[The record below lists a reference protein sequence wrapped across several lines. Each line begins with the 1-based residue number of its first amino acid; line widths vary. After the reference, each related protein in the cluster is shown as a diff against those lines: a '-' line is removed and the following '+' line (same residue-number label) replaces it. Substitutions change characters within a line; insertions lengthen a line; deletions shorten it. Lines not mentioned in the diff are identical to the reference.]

1 MTCLVTIFLSTNK
14 YFDILMEFV
23 RCSTQNKSFH
33 FIGMRDFVRK
43 ISSRSKGHHHHVDE
57 LVDYASVYVIIRQTE
72 KIVIY
77 SKLHRMMTTSSA
89 ECKKDTASDV
99 AHIQNRG
106 NRIKLSHHHWWW
118 TNIMIFFVVA
128 HAWILIA

>member
-43 ISSRSKGHHHHVDE
+43 TSSRSKGHHHHVDE

-77 SKLHRMMTTSSA
+77 SKLHRMMTTSNA
-89 ECKKDTASDV
+89 ECKKKTLLLMW
-99 AHIQNRG
+99 
-106 NRIKLSHHHWWW
+106 RIFKIVGIALSSR
-118 TNIMIFFVVA
+118 TTTDDGRI
-128 HAWILIA
+128 